1 MTVGHI
7 LFAGLLT
14 SYMLVAVVFEE
25 RDLIAHFGEAY
36 RDYCREVPQFI
47 PRFSFG
53 RKEPVRKPVMVEVE
67 TVSPEM
73 KTFQVQEAVRS

>member
-14 SYMLVAVVFEE
+14 SYMLVAVVYEE
-25 RDLIAHFGEAY
+25 RDLIAHFGEEY
-36 RDYCREVPQFI
+36 RDYCRNVPQFI

-53 RKEPVRKPVMVEVE
+53 RKEPVRNPLMVEVE

-73 KTFQVQEAVRS
+73 KTFREKEVVGS